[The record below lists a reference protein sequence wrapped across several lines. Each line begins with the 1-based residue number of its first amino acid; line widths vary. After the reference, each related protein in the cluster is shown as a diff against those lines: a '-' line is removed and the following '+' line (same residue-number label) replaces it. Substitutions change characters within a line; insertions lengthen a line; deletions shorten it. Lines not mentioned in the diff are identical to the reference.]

1 MSTITVHRENVTS
14 DEVCKVLR
22 DGLGGGYNVLP
33 ATSMGRSALQGPH
46 TDADPD
52 TILVGT
58 GENRVVKAQI
68 KIVPQSGQTVLHISP
83 GGLSWDL
90 IFNSLGIAR
99 KTRKVLAAS
108 PDLQ

>member
-14 DEVCKVLR
+14 EEVCQVLR
-22 DGLGGGYNVLP
+22 DGLGDRYNVLP
-33 ATSMGRSALQGPH
+33 ATGMGRSALQGPH
-46 TDADPD
+46 DADPD

-58 GENRVVKAQI
+58 GSNRVVKAEV
-68 KIVPQSGQTVLHISP
+68 KIVPQGGQTALHISP

-90 IFNSLGIAR
+90 ALNGLGIAR

-108 PDLQ
+108 PNFQ